1 MDMYCLS
8 TSSLN
13 LPRYVSQEWNNYTL
27 SLNFVGVLLSNQNDG
42 IVWDKNNYNGE
53 LATKQ
58 AYNVIMEEEVIGMLI
73 M

>member
-8 TSSLN
+8 TLSLN
-13 LPRYVSQEWNNYTL
+13 LPRYVSEEWKNYTL

-42 IVWDKNNYNGE
+42 IVSDKINYNGE
-53 LATKQ
+53 VATKQ